1 MGVWGSKQG
10 SLHYHQ
16 GILWPGQDSEPA
28 EPLDEWKGYWRSPD
42 DGKSWTSNGGRSF
55 SRFHCWEDNR
65 SFGDNVCVCVCV
77 CVCVWERERERAT
90 HTNQNFLA
98 YLQQNIEMQY
108 SLYLGFG
115 PRIDDD
121 DNKKLGGMISYKGSL
136 PQTRPPE
143 LPPKKS
149 AWRSRSNKQTG
160 SKLGK
165 EYIKAV
171 YCHQ

>member
-1 MGVWGSKQG
+1 M
-10 SLHYHQ
+10 
-16 GILWPGQDSEPA
+16 
-28 EPLDEWKGYWRSPD
+28 
-42 DGKSWTSNGGRSF
+42 
-55 SRFHCWEDNR
+55 
-65 SFGDNVCVCVCV
+65 CVCVCV
-77 CVCVWERERERAT
+77 CVRERERERAT

-149 AWRSRSNKQTG
+149 A
-160 SKLGK
+160 
-165 EYIKAV
+165 
-171 YCHQ
+171 